1 MVFCHSKIWCSFCTT
16 PARLWRLNNI
26 HIFQKK
32 KEEEGV
38 EMVVVQVVPALDL
51 APVVAPVAMLVVEA
65 MEEEAEE
72 EVVAAVQVAAVALV
86 LEKAMAKVTM
96 VAALALVVLQVEV
109 VHEFTLT

>member
-1 MVFCHSKIWCSFCTT
+1 
-16 PARLWRLNNI
+16 
-26 HIFQKK
+26 
-32 KEEEGV
+32 
-38 EMVVVQVVPALDL
+38 MVVVQVVPALDL
-51 APVVAPVAMLVVEA
+51 APVAMLVVEA
-65 MEEEAEE
+65 MEE

>member
-65 MEEEAEE
+65 MEEE
-72 EVVAAVQVAAVALV
+72 VVAAVQVAAVALV